1 MLHIKCT
8 YTHTQIPCQKIIFY
22 TNILII
28 RKLKKFTMNRINKK
42 LVLLTLMFLGCSEN
56 DILPCNLDTQNNLTY
71 SNGKLFNGTCHVMV
85 ENDVILKT
93 LTYKRGKLSKEIA
106 YYKDS
111 GGLEYIG
118 YRDKEGHITGKFV
131 KYYRNGQLELEGKL
145 KKGYR
150 TGIWQIYN
158 EKGELIEEVKY
169 DDRGKP
175 VNNN

>member
-1 MLHIKCT
+1 
-8 YTHTQIPCQKIIFY
+8 
-22 TNILII
+22 
-28 RKLKKFTMNRINKK
+28 
-42 LVLLTLMFLGCSEN
+42 
-56 DILPCNLDTQNNLTY
+56 
-71 SNGKLFNGTCHVMV
+71 
-85 ENDVILKT
+85 
-93 LTYKRGKLSKEIA
+93 
-106 YYKDS
+106 
-111 GGLEYIG
+111 
-118 YRDKEGHITGKFV
+118 V